1 VAEDKNKDKPD
12 NEGQV
17 TETPDGTRVVRT
29 VGRDFRVE
37 GNDVDGYIGVD
48 QEYRTYANPTE
59 RPYISEDE
67 VNILVDADYPVDV
80 ERLTLQSAGQA
91 PAEEVDEEETDT
103 HPSKV
108 LVEDGA
114 ADEEK
119 SDKNTADTQGQ
130 GQSPGDPVS
139 AETKNQGSAATASPS
154 TTSPKSTDT
163 RTAAAKSTDSK
174 STAKADDKNK

>member
-1 VAEDKNKDKPD
+1 VADSKQKDKPD

-59 RPYISEDE
+59 RPYVTDDE
-67 VNILVDADYPVDV
+67 VKILIDADYPTDV
-80 ERLTLQSAGQA
+80 ERLTLQAAGQA
-91 PAEEVDEEETDT
+91 PAEEIDEEETDT
-103 HPSKV
+103 HPSKI

-114 ADEEK
+114 ADANK
-119 SDKNTADTQGQ
+119 SDKETADAQGQ
-130 GQSPGDPVS
+130 GQTPSDPVS
-139 AETKNQGSAATASPS
+139 AETKNQGSRTTASPS
-154 TTSPKSTDT
+154 TTAPKSTDT
-163 RTAAAKSTDSK
+163 
-174 STAKADDKNK
+174 KASDKTK